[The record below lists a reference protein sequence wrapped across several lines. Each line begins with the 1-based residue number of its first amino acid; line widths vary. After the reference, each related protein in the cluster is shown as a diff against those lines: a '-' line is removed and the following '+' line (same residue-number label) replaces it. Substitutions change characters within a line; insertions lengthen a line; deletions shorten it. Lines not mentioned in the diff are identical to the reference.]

1 MKVLDT
7 MIRVYIEPDQLES
20 TINFYEALYQER
32 CKARVRYE
40 DLHLDLAMVSQVLIM
55 AGDANIRKELE
66 IASATIVVDSIQE
79 ARDFLQQQGA
89 VCLTEPQQTPGSWI
103 MFVKHPDGLVAEY
116 VQPFPH
122 DPV

>member
-1 MKVLDT
+1 MKVLNT

-20 TINFYEALYQER
+20 TINFYESLYQEK

-79 ARDFLQQQGA
+79 ARDFLQQ
-89 VCLTEPQQTPGSWI
+89 
-103 MFVKHPDGLVAEY
+103 
-116 VQPFPH
+116 
-122 DPV
+122 